1 MVEENTQEIYF
12 AHLSLDM
19 DMCLNLIIYQDL
31 EGRHQSKVTSLTKL
45 FSQMILI
52 FTIVTFPEVGNVE
65 RSRTSTI
72 ELSVPLPQ
80 GHAPITIGWT
90 ADDEGD
96 LLAFLQIKQ
105 FIVIV

>member
-31 EGRHQSKVTSLTKL
+31 EGRRQSKVTSLTKL

-52 FTIVTFPEVGNVE
+52 FTIVTFPEVGKLLLKIYKIIE
-65 RSRTSTI
+65 IQGRT
-72 ELSVPLPQ
+72 
-80 GHAPITIGWT
+80 
-90 ADDEGD
+90 EGM
-96 LLAFLQIKQ
+96 L
-105 FIVIV
+105 